1 MARLP
6 DLRACETGRGPKLVG
21 AHGVHRRPPQGSWHF
36 LFARAAVYIFRACLE
51 TKCKRRAAPAS
62 CLTLVLVMV
71 EVGPSDRDGARGQQ
85 RSGRARAN
93 QVQQGARNAMKLSAC
108 VAQAVGTLEWW
119 PRAPG
124 VLTFVSTRTVVQH
137 ISFSHAP
144 FPGRATTRQHVPDR
158 PLMRDSLRTSR
169 EPVAGGRLPIGI
181 PKAKEAACGRLLG
194 AYTGNHLFV

>member
-1 MARLP
+1 MGGRRCTIAGTSRIPAAPTLAGRAFLAPILAAVRPMARLP

-93 QVQQGARNAMKLSAC
+93 QVQQGARNAMKISAC

-124 VLTFVSTRTVVQH
+124 VLTFVSTRTVVL
-137 ISFSHAP
+137 SS
-144 FPGRATTRQHVPDR
+144 
-158 PLMRDSLRTSR
+158 TSR
-169 EPVAGGRLPIGI
+169 FRTHPSL
-181 PKAKEAACGRLLG
+181 AARLLDSMFQIG
-194 AYTGNHLFV
+194 H